1 MTDRTGKNVTR
12 KVKKNNLF
20 DPVRVLIVMLLFALV
35 LTGVIFQLV
44 NIQIIQGAELK
55 SQAIEQRTKDTMIA
69 PKRGTIYDRNMK
81 ALAVSASVE
90 RVCANPEEIQ
100 KAGMENQVAIHLS
113 RILDL
118 NYQDVRDMLS
128 KNTKYVQIKSKVE
141 TAVTQEIKNLIA
153 DNRIIGVDFE
163 EDAKRY
169 YPYNNFASHIIGT
182 VGKDNQGLSG
192 IEIEYDSYLK
202 GTSGRVV
209 STKNPNGGDI
219 PYDSEKYY
227 HSEDGYNVVL
237 TIDEVIQHYVEN
249 HLSTA
254 VIENKLAMGA
264 AAIVMDVKTGEILAM
279 TTKPDYN
286 LNQPF
291 TLTDTVLA
299 AEIEAMP
306 EGEAKDLR
314 YSEAVQQMWRNKA
327 VSDMYEPGSVFK
339 VFTAAA
345 AMEEN
350 LVNENDSFV
359 CTGVKKVAVHDIH
372 CWKREGHG
380 VQSFPDAIK
389 NSCNPA
395 FMTIGDRIG
404 AENFIKYVN
413 GFNLIAP
420 TGIDLPGEANG
431 LFFKKEQMGV
441 AEIATTSFGQ
451 GFEVTPIQMVSA
463 LAAVAN
469 GGKYMKPHVVK
480 ELTDSEGKVVKQFSS
495 EFSRQIISEE
505 TAKKLCGYLERVVSE
520 GSGKNAYV
528 QGFRVAGKTGTSE
541 KRPRNNGKYIASF
554 GGFAPADDPEI
565 AVLIILD
572 EPTGGAYYGGT
583 IAAPVVGKIMNDVLR
598 YLNVEP
604 RLTAE
609 EQAEKEINIPEV
621 VGMSVEKAKEKIVS
635 AGFTYTVKGS
645 GDTVIDQ
652 IPKSSVHLKK
662 GATVALYTEEN
673 PAADKIVP
681 AVIGMTPSQ
690 ANYAIVNAGLNMKLT
705 GNITGEGDSVVVSQ
719 DPLGGTIV
727 NDGSVVYVEIRHLD
741 VE

>member
-1 MTDRTGKNVTR
+1 MSDREDIRRVR
-12 KVKKNNLF
+12 KIKKVNHF
-20 DPVRVLIVMLLFALV
+20 SPVRVLIVMAVFALI
-35 LTGVIFQLV
+35 LLGILFQLV
-44 NIQIIQGAELK
+44 SIQLVQGADLK
-55 SQAIEQRTKDTMIA
+55 AKAIEQRTKDTMIT

-100 KAGMENQVAIHLS
+100 RLGMENQVAVHLA
-113 RILDL
+113 RILEL
-118 NYQDVRDMLS
+118 EYEDVLA
-128 KNTKYVQIKSKVE
+128 KLKQNTKYVEIKSKVE
-141 TAVTQEIKNLIA
+141 TSVTQKIKDLIK
-153 DNRIIGVDFE
+153 DERVKGVDFE

-169 YPYNNFASHIIGT
+169 YPYNNFAAHVIGT
-182 VGKDNQGLSG
+182 VGKDNQGLAG
-192 IEIEYDSYLK
+192 IELEYDSYLK

-209 STKNPNGGDI
+209 STKNPGGGDI

-227 HSEDGYNVVL
+227 NSEDGYNIVL

-249 HLSTA
+249 HLGTA
-254 VIENKLAMGA
+254 VIENKLAKGA
-264 AAIVMDVKTGEILAM
+264 AAIVLDVETGEVLAM

-291 TLTDTVLA
+291 TLVNTALA
-299 AEIEAMP
+299 AEIDAMP

-314 YSEAVQQMWRNKA
+314 YSEAIQQMWRNKA

-350 LVNENDSFV
+350 LVSENDSFV

-380 VQSFPDAIK
+380 VQNFPDAIK

-395 FMTIGDRIG
+395 FMTIGERLG
-404 AENFIKYVN
+404 ADNFIKYVN

-420 TGIDLPGEANG
+420 TGIDLPGEASG
-431 LFFKKEQMGV
+431 LFFNREQMGV

-469 GGKYMKPHVVK
+469 GGKYMNPHVVK
-480 ELTDSEGKVVKQFSS
+480 ELTDSEGKVVKQFDS
-495 EFSRQIISEE
+495 EFNRQIISEE

-541 KRPRNNGKYIASF
+541 KRPRNNSKYIASF
-554 GGFAPADDPEI
+554 GGFAPADDPKI

-598 YLNVEP
+598 YLNIEP

-609 EQAEKEINIPEV
+609 EQAQQELSIPEV
-621 VGMSVEKAKEKIVS
+621 VGMDVEKAKNKIVS
-635 AGFTYTVKGS
+635 EGFTYTVKGN
-645 GDTVIDQ
+645 GNTVLSQ

-662 GATVALYTEEN
+662 GATVAIYTEEN
-673 PAADKIVP
+673 PAAEKIVP
-681 AVIGMTPSQ
+681 NVIGMTPSQ
-690 ANYAIVNAGLNMKLT
+690 ANYAIINGGLNMKLT

-719 DPLGGTIV
+719 DPAAGTV
-727 NDGSVVYVEIRHLD
+727 TNDGSVVYVEIRHLD